1 MTRLFLE
8 LNGKLWW
15 RSLRA
20 VEIGAILFYSLFL
33 LLVFGQFVG
42 VGFTLIFASDH
53 AAVQEQFPWYTAEV
67 QYMIHLLFINLVWF
81 AQLFYTKISR
91 LRLNDNRKLLAMG
104 MPLHRLI
111 NYMNIAGFLHPVNLL
126 FNLFWF
132 IYLGLMATTI
142 IQAIMVSILIVLNYG
157 LINAIK
163 WRFKRFT
170 AGNSNRI
177 NGLYGMLAMLFLIF
191 LVQIDLSQYFAKP
204 DVYAPIVNN
213 WLVYTP
219 GMVIYSSA
227 IWTPGQLNVLVTF
240 VTVLICGFLLQRD
253 LYLQTERALLTPASS
268 ESNDKENSGVRLFIK
283 WLGLHGGKY
292 FYSVWKHPFSK
303 TQILLTYFFVIPY
316 IIFISTGTENG
327 GFMTSILLSLI
338 PVIFLMVLM
347 ANMFGFENRELLLT
361 LQAPIQRGQIIRERL
376 HTAFK
381 ITAAGLLSVLIFIPF
396 LYYSAVTM
404 LQVFI
409 GVIFI
414 TLVFAHYVFQS
425 SMTNYKKIEDV
436 SLMSVS
442 NPVVPASVNF
452 TGMFIV
458 VLIGMITFPV
468 LENLQWFHITALLAG
483 NLILLFLYIKKL
495 QSVSDSFNE
504 KVIPQLWNE
513 L

>member
-1 MTRLFLE
+1 MTKLFLE

-15 RSLRA
+15 RSLRT
-20 VEIGAILFYSLFL
+20 VEVGAILFYSLFL

-42 VGFTLIFASDH
+42 VGFTLIFATDH
-53 AAVQEQFPWYTAEV
+53 SAVQEQFPWFTEEV
-67 QYMIHLLFINLVWF
+67 QFMTHLLFINLVWF

-111 NYMNIAGFLHPVNLL
+111 NFMNIAGFLHPVNLL

-132 IYLGLMATTI
+132 IYLGLMATTVV
-142 IQAIMVSILIVLNYG
+142 QAGMVSILIVLNYG
-157 LINAIK
+157 LVNAIK
-163 WRFKRFT
+163 WRFKKFT
-170 AGNSNRI
+170 AGNSNRV
-177 NGLYGMLAMLFLIF
+177 NGLYGLIIMVLVIF
-191 LVQIDLSQYFAKP
+191 LVQVDLQGYFSQP
-204 DVYAPIVNN
+204 DIIAPVIND
-213 WLVYTP
+213 WLIYTP

-227 IWTPGQLNVLVTF
+227 TWTPGQLNVLVIF
-240 VTVLICGFLLQRD
+240 ITVLICGFLLQRD
-253 LYLQTERALLTPASS
+253 LYLQTEKALLTPVAS
-268 ESNDKENSGVRLFIK
+268 ESDEKEKSGVGFFMK
-283 WLGLHGGKY
+283 WLGQQGGKY

-303 TQILLTYFFVIPY
+303 TQILLTYFFVVPY
-316 IIFISTGTENG
+316 IVFVSTGTENG

-361 LQAPIQRGQIIRERL
+361 LQAPIKRDQIIKERL
-376 HTAFK
+376 KTSF
-381 ITAAGLLSVLIFIPF
+381 IVTVIGLLSVLIFIPF
-396 LYYSAVTM
+396 LYYSALTM
-404 LQVFI
+404 LQVFT

-425 SMTNYKKIEDV
+425 SITNYKKIEDV

-458 VLIGMITFPV
+458 LILGMVTFPV
-468 LENLQWFHITALLAG
+468 LEDIQWFHIAAILAG
-483 NLILLFLYIKKL
+483 NVILLILYIKKL
-495 QSVSDSFNE
+495 KRVSDSFNK

>member
-8 LNGKLWW
+8 LNSKLWW
-15 RSLRA
+15 RSLRTIE
-20 VEIGAILFYSLFL
+20 VGAILFYSLFL
-33 LLVFGQFVG
+33 LLIFGQFVG
-42 VGFTLIFASDH
+42 IAFTLLFAPDH
-53 AAVQEQFPWYTAEV
+53 ADVQQQFPWFTEEV
-67 QYMIHLLFINLVWF
+67 QFMIHLLFINIVWF

-111 NYMNIAGFLHPVNLL
+111 NHMNIAGFLHPVNLL

-132 IYLGLMATTI
+132 IYLGLMATTV
-142 IQAIMVSILIVLNYG
+142 IQAVMVSILIVLNYG

-163 WRFKRFT
+163 WRFKQFT
-170 AGNSNRI
+170 SHNSNRV
-177 NGLYGMLAMLFLIF
+177 NGLYGLIVMVAVVF
-191 LVQIDLSQYFAKP
+191 LVQVDVGQYFSKP
-204 DVYAPIVNN
+204 DLYAPLIND
-213 WLVYTP
+213 WLIFTP
-219 GMVIYSSA
+219 GMVVFSSA
-227 IWTPGQLNVLVTF
+227 TWLPEQLDVLVVF
-240 VTVLICGFLLQRD
+240 ITVMICGFLLQRD
-253 LYLQTERALLTPASS
+253 LYLQTRQALLTPVA
-268 ESNDKENSGVRLFIK
+268 NDSDEYDSKGIRILMK
-283 WLGLHGGKY
+283 WLGHQGGKY
-292 FYSVWKHPFSK
+292 FYSVWQHPFSK

-316 IIFISTGTENG
+316 IIFVSTGTENG

-361 LQAPIQRGQIIRERL
+361 LQAPIKRDQIILER
-376 HTAFK
+376 FK
-381 ITAAGLLSVLIFIPF
+381 ASFKVALVGLFSVLVFIPF
-396 LYYSAVTM
+396 LYHSLLTM
-404 LQVFI
+404 VQVFI

-425 SMTNYKKIEDV
+425 SMNNYKKIEDV

-458 VLIGMITFPV
+458 VLLGMLAFPV
-468 LENLQWFHITALLAG
+468 FEEIQWIHISAIFAA
-483 NLILLFLYIKKL
+483 NVILLILYIKKL
-495 QSVSDSFNE
+495 KRLSVSFNK